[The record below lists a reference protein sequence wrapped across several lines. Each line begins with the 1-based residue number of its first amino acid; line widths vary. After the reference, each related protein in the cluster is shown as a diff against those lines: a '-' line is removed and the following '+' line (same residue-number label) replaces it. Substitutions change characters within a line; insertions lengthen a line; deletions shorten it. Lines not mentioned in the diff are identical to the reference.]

1 MKPTLAP
8 GAAHKRSVTVDRART
23 IGFMGEELRVYAT
36 PEMVRDIE
44 MTCREL
50 LLQHSD
56 AGEDSVGTH
65 VDVYHTGATLL
76 GMPVEISA
84 SIAEVKGRSVTLEVT
99 VKDPVEQVG
108 HGRHTRFVVDVSKTA
123 ERLAAKAAKAKA
135 L

>member
-23 IGFMGEELRVYAT
+23 IDFMGESLRVYAT

-50 LLQHSD
+50 LLQHID

-84 SIAEVKGRSVTLEVT
+84 AIVEVKGRSVTFEVT
-99 VKDPVEQVG
+99 VKDAVEQVG
-108 HGRHTRFVVDVSKTA
+108 HGQIGRAHV
-123 ERLAAKAAKAKA
+123 
-135 L
+135 